1 MAEEKPVEAPVEEK
15 PVEAPAEEKPC
26 EVPAAP
32 VEEKSATA
40 EKIIKLVIDKKY
52 EELSLKELVNAP
64 VSAIS
69 GISESD
75 VELLKKAFGIDTIK
89 ELAENK
95 YVKIAQTI
103 VAMASL
109 E

>member
-1 MAEEKPVEAPVEEK
+1 MSEEKPSEVPVEEK
-15 PVEAPAEEKPC
+15 PA

-32 VEEKSATA
+32 VEEKPATA
-40 EKIIKLVIDKKY
+40 EKIIKIVIDKKY
-52 EELSLKELVNAP
+52 EELPIKELVNAP

-69 GISESD
+69 GVSESD
-75 VELLKKAFGIDTIK
+75 AGLLKKTFGIDTIK

-103 VAMASL
+103 AAMASL